1 MNELEP
7 RNFRRLASLT
17 FTLAVTDFKARYYG
31 NFFGYL
37 WTLAK
42 PLMLFG
48 VLYVAFT
55 KIIGNAATTRSVPTL
70 IITGLVLYNYFA
82 ETTGQGLTSLISH
95 NSLIRKVPVPLLVI
109 PLAIALRA
117 FLTLSL
123 NLIAVGVFLALGHVP
138 VTWSWLEFPLL
149 LAVLLIYSTAV
160 AALLADLYVPFR
172 DLGSIWEIGLQLMFW
187 GSPIIY
193 TVDRVPQPLRDVILA
208 NPLALII
215 AQSTHALIGPSVP
228 APLDAMSSPALVM
241 IPIALVFAVLAASTL
256 LYRWIT
262 PRIAEQL

>member
-1 MNELEP
+1 VNELST

-31 NFFGYL
+31 NAFGYL
-37 WTLAK
+37 WALAK
-42 PLMLFG
+42 PLLMFG
-48 VLYVAFT
+48 VLYVVFT
-55 KIIGNAATTRSVPTL
+55 KIFPVTATGGHYPTL
-70 IITGLVLYNYFA
+70 IITGLVLYNYFS
-82 ETTGQGLTSLISH
+82 ETTGQGLTSLVSY

-138 VTWSWLEFPLL
+138 VIWSWLEFPLL

-172 DLGSIWEIGLQLMFW
+172 DMSSIWEIGLQLMFW

-193 TVDRVPQPLRDVILA
+193 TIDRVPQPLRDIILM
-208 NPLALII
+208 NPLAVII
-215 AQSTHALIGPSVP
+215 SQTGHALIDPSIP
-228 APLDAMSSPALVM
+228 APTQAMSNPALIV
-241 IPIALVFAVLAASTL
+241 IPIAIVLAVLAASTM

>member
-1 MNELEP
+1 MNERTRQKL
-7 RNFRRLASLT
+7 RRIASLT
-17 FTLAVTDFKARYYG
+17 YTLAITDFKTRYYG
-31 NFFGYL
+31 NVFGYF

-42 PLMLFG
+42 PLLMFG

-55 KIIGNAATTRSVPTL
+55 KILGVTATGRSYPTL
-70 IITGLVLYNYFA
+70 IITGLVLYNYFS
-82 ETTGQGLTSLISH
+82 ETTGQGLTSLVGY

-123 NLIAVGVFLALGHVP
+123 NLIAVGVFLAVGHVP

-149 LAVLLIYSTAV
+149 LMILLIYSAAV

-172 DLGSIWEIGLQLMFW
+172 DMSSIWDIALQLMFW

-193 TVDRVPQPLRDVILA
+193 TVDRVPQPLRDIILM
-208 NPLALII
+208 NPIAVII
-215 AQSTHALIGPSVP
+215 AQTEHALVDPAIP
-228 APLDAMSSPALVM
+228 APTQAMSNPALILV
-241 IPIALVFAVLAASTL
+241 PITLVLAALAGSTM